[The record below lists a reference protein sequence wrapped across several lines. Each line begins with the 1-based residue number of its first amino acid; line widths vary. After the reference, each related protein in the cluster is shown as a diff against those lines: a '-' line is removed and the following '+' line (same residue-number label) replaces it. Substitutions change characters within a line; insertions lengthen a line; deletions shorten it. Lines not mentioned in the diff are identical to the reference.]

1 MQDEYDG
8 IVIGAGHNGLICCSY
23 LARAGLKML
32 IVERHLELGG
42 GLDAHE
48 GSRPGF
54 WHNVH
59 SNNHRGVCDLMWYKD
74 LELAELGQEY
84 IRLPVSVAMVTKDH
98 RALLWYASEPE
109 RTAAT
114 IEKFSPKDAKT
125 FLEVHKTYAR
135 MAREIFFMEMY
146 APPLPF
152 EEKKAILE
160 RSEEGRQYLQWQPYS
175 INEVVSEL
183 FEHDAVRGMFAFLSA
198 LRGYE
203 IDSKGLEMMIPA
215 AIASG
220 VNTQMAKGTTHKLA
234 HTMHKMIIKN
244 GADIVDGQGV
254 QKILMEKGRVVGVRL
269 RDDREFR
276 ARKFVV
282 SSVNPTQTF
291 LEMVGQ
297 EHLTPE
303 FANKVQGFR
312 YSNTTPLFTVHLA
325 LNERLYWK
333 AAEYEPDV
341 DRGWLMVAG
350 LEGLTD
356 IEEVYEDCKARRL
369 PRSLQLIGA
378 LPAQHDPTQAPPGKC
393 TAFFWQIAPGNLCE
407 EEGGRDRWDEIR
419 EEFVDRCITHL
430 SHYVYNLDSDNILN
444 KFGLTP
450 IDAERHLPNMHGG
463 DIQCGELSEGQIFD
477 ERPFPECSQYRTPVE
492 GLYMCGASTHPCGNI
507 TGAPGYN
514 AAGVI
519 VSDLNLDPWWGPH
532 DVVSHWEALAT
543 KQS

>member
-1 MQDEYDG
+1 
-8 IVIGAGHNGLICCSY
+8 
-23 LARAGLKML
+23 
-32 IVERHLELGG
+32 
-42 GLDAHE
+42 
-48 GSRPGF
+48 
-54 WHNVH
+54 
-59 SNNHRGVCDLMWYKD
+59 
-74 LELAELGQEY
+74 
-84 IRLPVSVAMVTKDH
+84 
-98 RALLWYASEPE
+98 
-109 RTAAT
+109 
-114 IEKFSPKDAKT
+114 
-125 FLEVHKTYAR
+125 
-135 MAREIFFMEMY
+135 
-146 APPLPF
+146 
-152 EEKKAILE
+152 
-160 RSEEGRQYLQWQPYS
+160 
-175 INEVVSEL
+175 
-183 FEHDAVRGMFAFLSA
+183 MFAFLSA

-203 IDSKGLEMMIPA
+203 TDSKGLGMMIPA

-234 HTMHKMIIKN
+234 HTMHKMIVKS
-244 GADIVDGQGV
+244 GADMVDGQGV
-254 QKILMEKGRVVGVRL
+254 EKILMEGGRAVGVRL
-269 RDDREFR
+269 RDGREFR
-276 ARKFVV
+276 ARKFVA

-291 LEMVGQ
+291 LDMVG
-297 EHLTPE
+297 EDHLAPE
-303 FANKVQGFR
+303 FARKVEGFR

-356 IEEVYEDCKARRL
+356 LEEVYEDCKARRL

-407 EEGGRDRWDEIR
+407 EEGGRGRWDEIR
-419 EEFVDRCITHL
+419 EEFADRCVTHL
-430 SHYVYNLDSDNILN
+430 SHYVHNLNSDNILN
-444 KFGLTP
+444 QFALTP

-477 ERPFPECSQYRTPVE
+477 ERPFPECSQYRTPVD

-519 VSDLNLDPWWGPH
+519 ASDLDLDPWWGPH
-532 DVVSHWEALAT
+532 DVVSHWESLAA
-543 KQS
+543 K